1 LTAANHGPKPPPVK
15 HVVFYALKGPEN
27 NKSKT
32 GANEMSSVYEI
43 ITEKI
48 IKQLESG
55 AAPWRKPWTCQTPA
69 NLITQKEYRGLNVF
83 TLASQGFPSRFW
95 LTFKQASQL
104 GGKIR
109 KGEKSSPVIFWNVGE
124 DEETVTSDG
133 TKNTSRHFL
142 LRYYNVFN
150 FAQTESID
158 IPDSL
163 LQETR
168 TNDPIAAC
176 ELIVA
181 KMPNPPA
188 FEQSDKAWYSASSD
202 VVGMPARGLFHSS
215 EEYYATEFHE
225 LAHSTGHAKRLHREN
240 FDNPISF
247 GSDSYSKEEL
257 IAEMTAAMLCG
268 IAGIEQK
275 TLENSAAYLKTWIAR
290 LKSDSRL
297 IVSAASHAQRA
308 ADFIQD
314 NGVSQEGVTASCRKF
329 SAPPG

>member
-1 LTAANHGPKPPPVK
+1 MP
-15 HVVFYALKGPEN
+15 
-27 NKSKT
+27 
-32 GANEMSSVYEI
+32 SVYEI

-55 AAPWRKPWTCQTPA
+55 VAPWRKPWTCQTPA

-83 TLASQGFPSRFW
+83 TLASQGYPSRFW
-95 LTFKQASQL
+95 LSFNQTSKL

-109 KGEKSSPVIFWNVGE
+109 NGEKSSPVIFWNVGE
-124 DEETVTSDG
+124 ERKTVTSDG
-133 TKNTSRHFL
+133 KQDTSRPFL

-150 FAQTESID
+150 YAQTEGID
-158 IPDSL
+158 IPAPL

-168 TNDPIAAC
+168 TNDAIATC
-176 ELIVA
+176 EQIIA
-181 KMPNPPA
+181 NMPNPPA
-188 FEQSDKAWYSASSD
+188 FEQSYKAWYSASSD

-215 EEYYATEFHE
+215 EEYYATQFHE

-240 FDNPISF
+240 FDNPVSF

-268 IAGIEQK
+268 TAGIGQN
-275 TLENSAAYLKTWIAR
+275 TLENSAAYIKTWIAR

-297 IVSAASHAQRA
+297 LVSAASQAQKA
-308 ADFIQD
+308 ADFIQ
-314 NGVSQEGVTASCRKF
+314 GKEVPQEATTASCRRF
-329 SAPPG
+329 SVPRE

>member
-1 LTAANHGPKPPPVK
+1 MP
-15 HVVFYALKGPEN
+15 
-27 NKSKT
+27 
-32 GANEMSSVYEI
+32 SVYEI

-55 AAPWRKPWTCQTPA
+55 VAPWRKPWTCQTPV

-95 LTFKQASQL
+95 LTFNQATKL
-104 GGKIR
+104 GGRIR
-109 KGEKSSPVIFWNVGE
+109 KCEKSSPVIFWNIGE
-124 DEETVTSDG
+124 EKETVTPDG
-133 TKNTSRHFL
+133 KKDTSRAIL

-150 FAQTESID
+150 FAQTEGID
-158 IPDSL
+158 IPAAI

-168 TNDPIAAC
+168 NNDPIETC
-176 ELIVA
+176 EQIVA
-181 KMPNPPA
+181 NMPNPPA

-225 LAHSTGHAKRLHREN
+225 LAHSTGHARRLHRDN
-240 FDNPISF
+240 FDNPVSF
-247 GSDSYSKEEL
+247 GSESYSKEEL
-257 IAEMTAAMLCG
+257 IAEMTATMLCG

-275 TLENSAAYLKTWIAR
+275 TLENSAAYLRMWIAR

-297 IVSAASHAQRA
+297 LVSAASQAQKA
-308 ADFIQD
+308 ADFIQ
-314 NGVSQEGVTASCRKF
+314 GKTAHQT
-329 SAPPG
+329 AEAQAA